1 MSLEVL
7 EINNLTYEEPE
18 SVSVIEK
25 TVRNQIF
32 ANPNTY
38 NELTGGE
45 VLPILI
51 NSGAEYVD
59 ASRSTL
65 TFQVRINVAD
75 GSQAAHYRFDKQSV
89 EALNSG
95 ATVLNLISQV
105 QLESKDG
112 QLIFREN
119 FKNIMQTTRE
129 YKLNQ
134 EAKNQLSMCGG
145 YQAMINDYP
154 AYPVNKFTSF
164 TLPLSLIAPFFNTA
178 SMIPAQL
185 IAGSVLRLQINN
197 PTASVLL
204 YNSNDDAQITDG
216 QSVTLDISGLSLYL
230 QESKLLDGVDAV
242 LKHSA
247 MKMNKGLSFPYYQNF
262 NTVYVPTSSSF
273 NFDIQLSAS
282 KASYVVI
289 KFLSNDAGKGTLS
302 PIGCATIKELNADTN
317 LSDPNALGFSV
328 QCRLGQM
335 VMPLFPI
342 VSAVEAY
349 KLTCDALNPISYSNC
364 EDIDV
369 LKNKNKLMSGCVAY
383 NYYNFSQI
391 FPGNPVVSTGLGL
404 GGTMFAFNLERS
416 SGVNLGGLATN
427 ASRVLSIEV
436 NGMSGYAG
444 YKLYASVQ
452 YLSVASIYE
461 NNVVISK

>member
-1 MSLEVL
+1 MSLEIL

-51 NSGAEYVD
+51 NSGGEYVD

-65 TFQVRINVAD
+65 TFQARINVAN
-75 GSQAAHYRFDKQSV
+75 GSDAAFYRFDNKGIVS
-89 EALNSG
+89 LNSG

-112 QLIFREN
+112 QIIFREN

-145 YQAMINDYP
+145 FQSNVNDFP
-154 AYPVNKFTSF
+154 AYSVDKLTSF

-178 SMIPAQL
+178 SMIPSYL

-204 YNSNDDAQITDG
+204 FNADDTAQITDG
-216 QSVTLDISGLSLYL
+216 QSVSLDIVGLSLYL
-230 QESKLLDGVDAV
+230 QESKLLDGVESI
-242 LKHSA
+242 LKHSV

-289 KFLSNDAGKGTLS
+289 KFLDNDAGKGTLS
-302 PIGCATIKELNADTN
+302 PIGCASIKDLNNDAY
-317 LSDPNALGFSV
+317 LSDPNALGFSI

-342 VSAVEAY
+342 VSAVESY

-364 EDIDV
+364 EDVDV
-369 LKNKNKLMSGCVAY
+369 LKDKNKLMSGCVAY

-391 FPGNPVVSTGLGL
+391 YPGNPVVSTGLNL
-404 GGTMFAFNLERS
+404 RGTMFAFNLERS
-416 SGVNLGGLATN
+416 SGVNLGGLSTN

-436 NGMSGYAG
+436 NGMSGYSK

>member
-18 SVSVIEK
+18 SVCVIEK

-38 NELTGGE
+38 SELSGGE

-51 NSGAEYVD
+51 NSGHEYVD

-65 TFQVRINVAD
+65 TFQARINVAQ
-75 GSQAAHYRFDKQSV
+75 GSQAALFRFDKQGV
-89 EALNSG
+89 ESLNSG

-145 YQAMINDYP
+145 FQASVNDYP
-154 AYPVNKFTSF
+154 AYPVNKLVSF

-178 SMIPAQL
+178 SMIPSYL
-185 IAGSVLRLQINN
+185 IAGSVLRLQMAN

-204 YNSNDDAQITDG
+204 YNADDDAQIVDG
-216 QSVTLDISGLSLYL
+216 QSVSLDIVGLSLYL
-230 QESKLLDGVDAV
+230 QESKLLDGVESI

-262 NTVYVPTSSSF
+262 NTVYTPTSSSF
-273 NFDIQLSAS
+273 NFDIQLAAS

-289 KFLSNDAGKGTLS
+289 KFLDNDAGKGTLS
-302 PIGCATIKELNADTN
+302 PIGCASIKDLNNDTN
-317 LSDPNALGFSV
+317 LSDPNGLRFSI
-328 QCRLGQM
+328 QCRLAQI
-335 VMPLFPI
+335 VIPLFPI

-364 EDIDV
+364 EDVDV

-391 FPGNPVVSTGLGL
+391 FPGNPVVSTGNNLR
-404 GGTMFAFNLERS
+404 GTMFAFNLERS
-416 SGVNLGGLATN
+416 SGVNLGGLSTN
-427 ASRVLSIEV
+427 AGRVLSIEV
-436 NGMSGYAG
+436 NGMSGYSK